1 MRVQTLV
8 TLSEREE
15 RFCFA
20 LAHGFRPTR
29 AAIMAGYAVGSARN
43 LLAKQ
48 HVREAIK
55 AIHRNT
61 AAVVERIEKAEART
75 AQRDDGSGL

>member
-1 MRVQTLV
+1 MRVQTTV

-29 AAIMAGYAVGSARN
+29 AATLAGYAVGSARN
-43 LLAKQ
+43 LLAKP
-48 HVREAIK
+48 HVRAAIK
-55 AIHRNT
+55 AINRNT
-61 AAVVERIEKAEART
+61 AAVVARIETAEKREA
-75 AQRDDGSGL
+75 GSG